1 MSGMF
6 WSDETSLAAS
16 RFRHVQHGMLSYI
29 QHDDKATVHFRQNQT
44 ACSCEFAN
52 KLGYWL
58 WLHMHCSAEM
68 DRFTAPRCLQT
79 STQHKQKKS
88 KQEQSSVP
96 KTKKESCVKTSL
108 SKLLK
113 MKGYFLLLNQKRNFW
128 LHAQAEEYSYALL
141 CDKRQQCSSN
151 DHGLAVKEY
160 ACTVGASILLQLA

>member
-1 MSGMF
+1 
-6 WSDETSLAAS
+6 
-16 RFRHVQHGMLSYI
+16 
-29 QHDDKATVHFRQNQT
+29 
-44 ACSCEFAN
+44 
-52 KLGYWL
+52 
-58 WLHMHCSAEM
+58 M